1 MTPSCVSFIFV
12 MFSITF
18 LILGALI
25 LDASGRTVEQSKR
38 YDNQCTDGEFCFIN
52 LKIEEDMDAP
62 VYFYYKLVNFYQ
74 NHRSYVMD
82 YDIQQ
87 LRGDVDDTSSCTFDD
102 TKTRDGKTVYPCG
115 LIANSFFNDIFNAT
129 VVRGSGDVVDLKGN
143 DWDGS
148 DISWESDRN
157 QKFKNASDPIDPS
170 EISRIGTQG
179 NTLPLPTDQDF
190 QVWFRVAGLPRFN
203 KLYRKIGETSLK
215 KGDTLKIGIMNN
227 FKVGGFGGEKHIYIS
242 TTTWLGGSNYFLGS
256 CYIIVGIM
264 CALYATVMLLKR
276 CLDPRPLGQ
285 MKYYAWTG
293 LGATN
298 PDG

>member
-115 LIANSFFNDIFNAT
+115 LIANSFFN
-129 VVRGSGDVVDLKGN
+129 G
-143 DWDGS
+143 
-148 DISWESDRN
+148 
-157 QKFKNASDPIDPS
+157 
-170 EISRIGTQG
+170 
-179 NTLPLPTDQDF
+179 
-190 QVWFRVAGLPRFN
+190 
-203 KLYRKIGETSLK
+203 
-215 KGDTLKIGIMNN
+215 
-227 FKVGGFGGEKHIYIS
+227 
-242 TTTWLGGSNYFLGS
+242 
-256 CYIIVGIM
+256 
-264 CALYATVMLLKR
+264 
-276 CLDPRPLGQ
+276 RP
-285 MKYYAWTG
+285 
-293 LGATN
+293 
-298 PDG
+298 